1 MGWCEAGT
9 AETEASVGS
18 RILVVD
24 DHLQNLELVEA
35 HLGMLGHTVTTA
47 SNGVDALRMIKEHA
61 PHLILLDVIMP
72 GLDGYEV
79 CRRLKADADTAS
91 IPVLMLTALSARE
104 EMVQAME
111 AGADDLL
118 GRPFS
123 GLELLMRVRCLLR
136 IKKLRDQLKNYRRM
150 ATVGE
155 MVSGIACEM
164 RNPLAITSSAAQIL
178 LKKGADPTLRQE
190 CAEKIRTA
198 VNRVA
203 AIVENVLRCNHPS
216 NGVAATLDVN
226 PAATGPVRNLEGLKA
241 LGIQA

>member
-1 MGWCEAGT
+1 MRTGEMEALV
-9 AETEASVGS
+9 AS

-24 DHLQNLELVEA
+24 DHPQNLELVEA
-35 HLGMLGHTVTTA
+35 HLGMLGHTVATA
-47 SNGVDALRMIKEHA
+47 SNGVDALRMMKENA
-61 PHLILLDVIMP
+61 PDLILLDVMMP

-79 CRRLKADADTAS
+79 CRRLKADSDSAS

-118 GRPFS
+118 GKPFG

-136 IKKLRDQLKNYRRM
+136 IKELRDQLENYRRM

-155 MVSGIACEM
+155 MVSGIAREM
-164 RNPLAITSSAAQIL
+164 RNPLAISSAAAQIL
-178 LKKGADPTLRQE
+178 LKKGANPALRQE

-198 VNRVA
+198 VNRVV
-203 AIVENVLRCNHPS
+203 AIVENFLRFTRPC
-216 NGVAATLDVN
+216 D
-226 PAATGPVRNLEGLKA
+226 GLNERVDA
-241 LGIQA
+241 DGLQAVGTQA

>member
-1 MGWCEAGT
+1 MEALV
-9 AETEASVGS
+9 AS

-24 DHLQNLELVEA
+24 DHPQNLELVEA
-35 HLGMLGHTVTTA
+35 HLGMLGHTVATA
-47 SNGVDALRMIKEHA
+47 SNGVDALRMMKENA
-61 PHLILLDVIMP
+61 ADLILLDVMMP

-79 CRRLKADADTAS
+79 CRRLKADSDSAS

-118 GRPFS
+118 SKPFS
-123 GLELLMRVRCLLR
+123 RLELLMRVRCLLR
-136 IKKLRDQLKNYRRM
+136 IKKLHDQVEEYRRM
-150 ATVGE
+150 ATVGLLAGG
-155 MVSGIACEM
+155 MAHEM
-164 RNPLAITSSAAQIL
+164 RNPLAISSSAAQIL

-198 VNRVA
+198 VNRVV
-203 AIVENVLRCNHPS
+203 AIVENFLRFNHPS
-216 NGVAATLDVN
+216 NGFVEPLDVN
-226 PAATGPVRNLEGLKA
+226 PATTSPVSNLDGLKA